1 VTVRVLP
8 PVRPG
13 DLLQLRDEDY
23 LFGEGAIW
31 LRVLTVYEIRSVRG
45 QPWIFLRGRTLWA
58 PRIAKGECDVLVK
71 SQAML
76 TRRSRAPSEHTS
88 LGAPL
93 ARWEGVSKLK

>member
-1 VTVRVLP
+1 MTVRVLP

-23 LFGEGAIW
+23 LFGEGDVW

-76 TRRSRAPSEHTS
+76 TRRRRAPSEQMTPR
-88 LGAPL
+88 APV
-93 ARWEGVSKLK
+93 ARWRGVSKL